1 MHSGIFRIAF
11 ANFGAKIERDSDR
24 GYSRARLYIKSINEL
39 RVRRIYL
46 HFGARDA
53 TRLPAL
59 FVARL
64 ASGRGLYAPRAITDV
79 ISD

>member
-1 MHSGIFRIAF
+1 MLSDIFAIFERSKRIA
-11 ANFGAKIERDSDR
+11 
-24 GYSRARLYIKSINEL
+24 YSRARLYITSINEL
-39 RVRRIYL
+39 RVLRIYL

-53 TRLPAL
+53 TRVPAL

-64 ASGRGLYAPRAITDV
+64 ASVRILYTRRAITDV